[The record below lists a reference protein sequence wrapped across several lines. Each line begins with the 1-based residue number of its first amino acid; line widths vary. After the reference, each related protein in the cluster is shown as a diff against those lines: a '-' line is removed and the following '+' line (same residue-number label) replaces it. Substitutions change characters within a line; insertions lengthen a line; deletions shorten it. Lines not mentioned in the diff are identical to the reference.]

1 MATTPFSVCKEFC
14 AGDGGASNAKD
25 VKYDNTNTELAAD
38 NVGGAIDEICDIID
52 NVKED
57 MTELDKATAETL
69 SAKEVLA
76 NKSVAIDDAVND
88 TTYPTTKAVKDYV
101 DKDIKS
107 VKDYTDSKV
116 NDIKECVDAGNE
128 INTIVENAE
137 GVFIKTNDSANA
149 KLKGLHIY
157 GKTTQADTPT
167 VENPQELVSVGS
179 GGSIRADV
187 YSGNL
192 IPFPYEKTEHT
203 SNGVTFV
210 VNDDGSITVN
220 GTATA
225 DAYFNFANSNL
236 LKGTY
241 HISGCPSGGS
251 VTTYYLYL
259 RGYDFD
265 IGQGR
270 YFTVKTSWSNNYQI
284 MIKSGYT
291 ANNLVFKPQLNVG
304 TSALPYS
311 KGHVVQTAT
320 FNTPNGLPGLPVAS
334 GGNYTDENGQQWI
347 CDEIDLSRG
356 KYVQRIYKYINTG
369 ERFTGNVFFTASANT
384 VYFNYQLSM
393 PAVKFAAISTH
404 FKHTSIWNEVMTL
417 PYVFHI
423 TASHLYFSVNADD
436 VGIVGTETKDEMR
449 SLVSDWFAKTFST
462 ENPLIVYYIL
472 ETPIETDLNLTEE
485 EIAQYKALTTHK
497 PVTNIFNDANAHMSV
512 EYVADPKAYIDNKFN
527 ELQNAVLSLG
537 GNV

>member
-14 AGDGGASNAKD
+14 AGGGGASDAKD
-25 VKYDNTNTELAAD
+25 VKYDNTNTELAAN

-57 MTELDKATAETL
+57 ITELDKVTAETL

-101 DKDIKS
+101 DA
-107 VKDYTDSKV
+107 
-116 NDIKECVDAGNE
+116 EFGM
-128 INTIVENAE
+128 NTIVSGAE
-137 GVFIKTNDSANA
+137 GVAINVTDSANA
-149 KLKGLHIY
+149 KLKGLKIY

-179 GGSIRADV
+179 GGTIQVDL
-187 YSGNL
+187 YNKNL
-192 IPFPYEKTEHT
+192 IPYPYLKTEHT

-225 DAYFNFANSNL
+225 DAYFNFANAKL

-241 HISGCPSGGS
+241 CISGCPSGGS
-251 VTTYYLYL
+251 TTTYYLVL

-265 IGQGR
+265 MGKGAS
-270 YFTVKTSWSNNYQI
+270 FTVKTSWSNNYQI

-291 ANNLVFKPQLNVG
+291 ANNLVFRPQLNIG
-304 TSALPYS
+304 LSATPYE
-311 KGHVVQTAT
+311 KGSAVQSAT
-320 FNTPNGLPGLPVAS
+320 FNTPNGLPGVPVTS
-334 GGNYTDENGQQWI
+334 DGNYIDENGQQWI
-347 CDEIDLSRG
+347 CDEIDLARG

-369 ERFTGNVFFTASANT
+369 GSLKGNVFFHASTNT
-384 VYFNYQLSM
+384 VSFNYQLPA

-404 FKHTSIWNEVMTL
+404 FKNTPTWREIETL
-417 PYVFHI
+417 PYMMHI
-423 TASHLYFSVNADD
+423 TASHLYFSAYADD
-436 VGIVGTETKDEMR
+436 FGIVGTETMEEMR
-449 SLVSDWFAKTFST
+449 ALATAWFAKTFST
-462 ENPLIVYYIL
+462 ENPLVVCYAL
-472 ETPIETDLNLTEE
+472 ATPVETDLNLTEE

-497 PVTNIFNDANAHMSV
+497 PVTNIFNDANTHMSV
-512 EYVADPKAYIDNKFN
+512 EYVADPKIYIDNKFS
-527 ELQNAVLSLG
+527 ELQNAILSLG